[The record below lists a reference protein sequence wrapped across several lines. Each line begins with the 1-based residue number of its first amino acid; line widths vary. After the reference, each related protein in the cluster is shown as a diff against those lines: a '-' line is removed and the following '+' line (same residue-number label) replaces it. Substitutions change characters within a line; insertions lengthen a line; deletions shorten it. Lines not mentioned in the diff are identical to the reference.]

1 VVENEKL
8 LEMVQAA
15 QRGEEQGI
23 AALYDTFHQDI
34 YYYIFKIVK
43 DEELAADLMQ
53 DTFVDILQKIDTLR
67 EPGAFVTW
75 SRQVAYS
82 RCTAHFR
89 KRKELLADEDED
101 GYSVFDTL
109 EEDRSEFIPDAALD
123 QEELKA
129 AIHAMCD
136 ALPEEQ
142 RAALMM
148 RYFEEMPV
156 SRIAEVQGVSEGTV
170 KSRLNYG
177 RKALRKAVE
186 DYEKK
191 TGVKLHCAGV
201 VPLLLW
207 LCAQSGR
214 GAAGS
219 ATAATAGTATA
230 AAATAGTATAGTATA
245 ATTAAAATSGLAAKL
260 IAGGVAL
267 ALAVGGLV
275 GGVLHRSAKEEKPT
289 SPPEKSMVWSG
300 FGVAETPVKNRHFQM
315 TLTELTEDTVSGR
328 LDVTYYYE
336 EMYSTE
342 FTGTGTAAED
352 GTIHYALECETPVS
366 GRTDTAAELI
376 YDPETEQLTFHNI
389 YYYTATMD
397 RWPLKEGK
405 PVSRNEEWKGVGTC
419 DFCKADDHL
428 YVMEIEEMT
437 QISMR
442 GKITM
447 YANGEVEHST
457 EFTARGYWD
466 DNGTY
471 YEAQMASPWEELGA
485 TVRAFAMTYDRETD
499 RLSFHAMWYNA
510 ELQRESS

>member
-1 VVENEKL
+1 MNNVIANEKL
-8 LEMVQAA
+8 VAMVQAA
-15 QRGEEQGI
+15 QQGEEQGI
-23 AALYDTFHQDI
+23 ADLYDTFHQDI

-43 DEELAADLMQ
+43 DEELAADLTQ

-82 RCTAHFR
+82 RCTAYFR

-148 RYFEEMPV
+148 RYFEEMSV
-156 SRIAEVQGVSEGTV
+156 SQIAEVQGVSEGTV

-191 TGVKLHCAGV
+191 TGVKLHCVGV

-207 LCAQSGR
+207 LFAQSGK

-219 ATAATAGTATA
+219 A
-230 AAATAGTATAGTATA
+230 AAATAGTATAATATAAATTTGTATA
-245 ATTAAAATSGLAAKL
+245 ATATAATTSAAATSGLAAKL

-267 ALAVGGLV
+267 ALAVGGIV
-275 GGVLHRSAKEEKPT
+275 GGVLHRPAEEEEPT
-289 SPPEKSMVWSG
+289 SPPPPEKSMVWSG
-300 FGVAETPVKNRHFQM
+300 FGVAETPVKNRYFQV
-315 TLTELTEDTVSGR
+315 TLTEFTEDTVTGS
-328 LDVTYYYE
+328 LDVTY
-336 EMYSTE
+336 
-342 FTGTGTAAED
+342 
-352 GTIHYALECETPVS
+352 C
-366 GRTDTAAELI
+366 
-376 YDPETEQLTFHNI
+376 
-389 YYYTATMD
+389 
-397 RWPLKEGK
+397 
-405 PVSRNEEWKGVGTC
+405 
-419 DFCKADDHL
+419 
-428 YVMEIEEMT
+428 
-437 QISMR
+437 
-442 GKITM
+442 
-447 YANGEVEHST
+447 
-457 EFTARGYWD
+457 
-466 DNGTY
+466 
-471 YEAQMASPWEELGA
+471 
-485 TVRAFAMTYDRETD
+485 
-499 RLSFHAMWYNA
+499 
-510 ELQRESS
+510 